1 DEISFLYR
9 QLKAFC
15 EAEALQQS
23 PFLQRSLRL
32 RQLNDRG
39 LDRLYEIERKAA
51 TKLLDEQ
58 APDQEERYK
67 FELEWATLDNE
78 HFGRRQARTL
88 DDSLAHKLRAMEVYF
103 LTLLLRESGEALNR
117 QHILS
122 VDYELPLLSPLLS
135 YLSEERQAY
144 REKPLIELY
153 FLICKSLQTEA
164 TDEDYQNLLLGLRR
178 HRSQLSVAVAR
189 TMYKYAQN
197 FCIRQ
202 INRGQE
208 RYQQALFDLFQ
219 ELLREEVIL
228 KEGELAHT
236 DFKNIVTV
244 GLRVKALDWV
254 AGFIDR
260 YHQQVAL
267 PFRDNVYAYCQAA
280 LSLEQGQAQ
289 AAIRLLQQIS
299 HTDVHYQISARQL
312 LLKIYYHREDYEAT
326 LYTISAFRHFV
337 QRNKELPP
345 TRKTYHLQFLKLSKA
360 LCLLRERMFALRREE
375 AEARLQKFREKLDA
389 AGELANRSWLED
401 ECQKLGEELGVGLA
415 I

>member
-1 DEISFLYR
+1 MNNKLLSLLRTLQTEEQRRFDDFLHSPYFNKRERSIQCWHYFWQFAPNYDDPKLNMDGLASALFSRQKIGRQVLLDEISFLYR

-219 ELLREEVIL
+219 
-228 KEGELAHT
+228 
-236 DFKNIVTV
+236 
-244 GLRVKALDWV
+244 
-254 AGFIDR
+254 
-260 YHQQVAL
+260 
-267 PFRDNVYAYCQAA
+267 
-280 LSLEQGQAQ
+280 
-289 AAIRLLQQIS
+289 
-299 HTDVHYQISARQL
+299 
-312 LLKIYYHREDYEAT
+312 
-326 LYTISAFRHFV
+326 
-337 QRNKELPP
+337 
-345 TRKTYHLQFLKLSKA
+345 
-360 LCLLRERMFALRREE
+360 
-375 AEARLQKFREKLDA
+375 
-389 AGELANRSWLED
+389 
-401 ECQKLGEELGVGLA
+401 
-415 I
+415 